1 MDKLKAIR
9 WQHVIFIMLIAVLA
23 IGTDGCKSTGKLSK
37 KERKMQIENAKK
49 QLQPIADG
57 TSTLSLD
64 DQEKLISDI
73 TNKNYKDPD
82 LNKLLADASSKLKQN
97 VADQTRLNTQKVDAA
112 RATLLDLILNKEGKS
127 ADQLEKDL
135 NLVKME
141 NIKDPDIDELVT
153 RLEKKIKDM
162 RSFNSG
168 ASLPVKTQLENAFI
182 SIANSARTGNLTQA
196 DAEIKSALQF
206 FSSEDVPVLIII
218 SREGSIVDY
227 DKPTSISR
235 YLNFL
240 RDQKSSKNVIDAMQ
254 LDANGKIKEL
264 DLIKQ

>member
-82 LNKLLADASSKLKQN
+82 LNKLLADAS
-97 VADQTRLNTQKVDAA
+97 
-112 RATLLDLILNKEGKS
+112 
-127 ADQLEKDL
+127 
-135 NLVKME
+135 
-141 NIKDPDIDELVT
+141 
-153 RLEKKIKDM
+153 
-162 RSFNSG
+162 
-168 ASLPVKTQLENAFI
+168 
-182 SIANSARTGNLTQA
+182 
-196 DAEIKSALQF
+196 
-206 FSSEDVPVLIII
+206 
-218 SREGSIVDY
+218 
-227 DKPTSISR
+227 
-235 YLNFL
+235 
-240 RDQKSSKNVIDAMQ
+240 
-254 LDANGKIKEL
+254 
-264 DLIKQ
+264 

>member
-1 MDKLKAIR
+1 
-9 WQHVIFIMLIAVLA
+9 
-23 IGTDGCKSTGKLSK
+23 
-37 KERKMQIENAKK
+37 
-49 QLQPIADG
+49 
-57 TSTLSLD
+57 
-64 DQEKLISDI
+64 
-73 TNKNYKDPD
+73 
-82 LNKLLADASSKLKQN
+82 
-97 VADQTRLNTQKVDAA
+97 
-112 RATLLDLILNKEGKS
+112 
-127 ADQLEKDL
+127 
-135 NLVKME
+135 
-141 NIKDPDIDELVT
+141 
-153 RLEKKIKDM
+153 
-162 RSFNSG
+162 
-168 ASLPVKTQLENAFI
+168 
-182 SIANSARTGNLTQA
+182 